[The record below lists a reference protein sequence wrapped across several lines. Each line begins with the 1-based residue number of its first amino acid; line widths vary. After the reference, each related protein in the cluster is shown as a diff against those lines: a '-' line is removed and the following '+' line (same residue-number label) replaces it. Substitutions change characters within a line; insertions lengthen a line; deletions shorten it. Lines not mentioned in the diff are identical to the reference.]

1 MIQNRTEIGQL
12 FKNRTSKT
20 FELEPDVG
28 VKGGVLQKKSL
39 RPQQIL
45 PLTNRMK
52 SKQLYGGLKGRERE
66 TLKTKIESIKKTYF
80 SKLLKLTTSI
90 IQIHGKLE
98 NNYQI
103 MERLLLFNIP
113 MKEM

>member
-1 MIQNRTEIGQL
+1 MIQNRTEIGKL

-39 RPQQIL
+39 RPHQIL

-66 TLKTKIESIKKTYF
+66 TLQQKIRPTRK
-80 SKLLKLTTSI
+80 
-90 IQIHGKLE
+90 H
-98 NNYQI
+98 
-103 MERLLLFNIP
+103 LF
-113 MKEM
+113 